1 MVCRR
6 GYCGYL
12 QDCYPLLRREGL
24 LGASAVVIADN
35 MCLCSDTDC
44 DFKTNSCQPSPP
56 LLTGDGSEGD
66 ISIPTFLLFK
76 TGADAIKAHLRQG
89 STSLPVQ
96 MELAWSLPP
105 LQEDNDGTSPPPVVA
120 YELWT
125 TPANPF
131 TMEFMGT
138 FKQVALALG
147 SRAFFTPHMVAYRI
161 SSSLHRGRNRVLA

>member
-1 MVCRR
+1 
-6 GYCGYL
+6 
-12 QDCYPLLRREGL
+12 
-24 LGASAVVIADN
+24 
-35 MCLCSDTDC
+35 
-44 DFKTNSCQPSPP
+44 
-56 LLTGDGSEGD
+56 LTGDGSEGD

-105 LQEDNDGTSPPPVVA
+105 LQEDNDGTSPPPVAA

-147 SRAFFTPHMVAYRI
+147 SRAFFTPHMVVY
-161 SSSLHRGRNRVLA
+161 SGFPLHCTGGETEYLHSCTNRGRYCALQALLETGIVSDAAIVAESLRRSCVWNW